1 MEKGLIRVGTSAFT
15 AAGWPQRFYPVEI
28 KPADYLSFCSQQSDR
43 AAESTF
49 YRTPALSTV
58 RSAYAETLP
67 GFIPAAKVPRVIT
80 YEKAPVDQEWMPRP
94 AEVFGKIDPINAD
107 FAYVRWL
114 GDRKGIE
121 TQSKI
126 WTRDL
131 WTAV

>member
-1 MEKGLIRVGTSAFT
+1 
-15 AAGWPQRFYPVEI
+15 
-28 KPADYLSFCSQQSDR
+28 
-43 AAESTF
+43 
-49 YRTPALSTV
+49 
-58 RSAYAETLP
+58 
-67 GFIPAAKVPRVIT
+67 
-80 YEKAPVDQEWMPRP
+80 
-94 AEVFGKIDPINAD
+94 VFGKIDPINAD